1 MKGTDII
8 GAVSI
13 TDVFIGLGGDQP
25 RNGHARAF
33 WRDGDNPQAVSLN
46 DVKGC
51 WYDHRDHVGGGV
63 LDLIRR
69 VRGGT
74 RSDALEWLAELNGV
88 SVDSRPLRDRASIT
102 ATQQHRRESAY
113 FVGVARIMSETALES
128 LAPEDPSRAI
138 YTELL
143 AALSTSPLS
152 EYTAWCEHQPQFAA
166 ALVRAGRSRQ
176 RRLQTALATFITSE
190 VEGAA

>member
-1 MKGTDII
+1 MKGTEII
-8 GAVSI
+8 GGVSI
-13 TDVFIGLGGDQP
+13 TDVFVGLGGDQP
-25 RNGHARAF
+25 EHGRARAF
-33 WRDGDNPQAVSLN
+33 WREGDNCQAVALN
-46 DVKGC
+46 DSKGC
-51 WYDHRDHVGGGV
+51 WYDHRDNIGGGV

-74 RSDALEWLAELNGV
+74 RADALEWLAELKGV
-88 SVDSRPLRDRASIT
+88 SMDSRPLRDRTSIA
-102 ATQQHRRESAY
+102 ATWQHRRESDY

-152 EYTAWCEHQPQFAA
+152 EYTAWCEHQPQVAA